1 MNWKFVLYDWY
12 GFNVTLFQAVNTGT
26 PASLAPLV
34 SFFSFFGSYWT
45 APLLLAGLWWWSK
58 EVTDPGRADAVWQR
72 LIGFIIAFLLGLLAA
87 TVLKLVFDFPRPPVV
102 LGELVRVIGERE
114 QNYSLPS
121 GHATY
126 SALVL
131 GVLWPLVGRRGHI
144 GLVLYAV
151 LVGWSRI
158 AAGMHFPADVV
169 TGWCLGLGSVVLAGQ
184 LISLTT
190 PAWQVI
196 RHKLFLV
203 WYAVAVCAFIA
214 DQLTKLIIVRTYAY
228 GEQVEVTPFFNFVHV
243 LNPGAA
249 FSFLANADGWQR
261 YFFILLGLAVSAWLM
276 RMLKQGLPRLEAL
289 GYSLILGG
297 ALGNVADRLLR
308 GQVVDFLDFHWQNTH
323 WPAFNF
329 ADVAIMSGAALLIIS
344 TLIQGKATNVS
355 ATERHTHLKP

>member
-1 MNWKFVLYDWY
+1 MNWKFIFYDWF
-12 GFNVTLFQAVNTGT
+12 GWNVTLFQAVNTGT
-26 PASLAPLV
+26 PATLAPLA

-45 APLLLAGLWWWSK
+45 APLILVGLWWWSK
-58 EVTDPGRADAVWQR
+58 EETDPDRANTISNR
-72 LIGFIIAFLLGLLAA
+72 LSGFILAFLLGLLAA
-87 TVLKLVFDFPRPPVV
+87 TVLKLGFDFPRPSIV

-131 GVLWPLVGRRGHI
+131 GVLWPLVSRRGRI

-158 AAGMHFPADVV
+158 AAGMHFPADVL
-169 TGWCLGLGSVVLAGQ
+169 TGWCLGLGSIVLAGR
-184 LISLTT
+184 LISLAA
-190 PAWQVI
+190 PAWHAA
-196 RHKLFLV
+196 RHKLVLV

-214 DQLTKLIIVRTYAY
+214 DQFAKLVIVLTYAY

-249 FSFLANADGWQR
+249 FSFLANAGGWQR
-261 YFFILLGLAVSAWLM
+261 YFFIILGLAVSAWLM

-297 ALGNVADRLLR
+297 ALGNVADRLFR
-308 GQVVDFLDFHWQNTH
+308 GQVVDFLDFHWQNLH

-329 ADVAIMSGAALLIIS
+329 ADVAIASGAALLIMS
-344 TLIQGKATNVS
+344 ALTQGKATS
-355 ATERHTHLKP
+355 KTERHTYLKS